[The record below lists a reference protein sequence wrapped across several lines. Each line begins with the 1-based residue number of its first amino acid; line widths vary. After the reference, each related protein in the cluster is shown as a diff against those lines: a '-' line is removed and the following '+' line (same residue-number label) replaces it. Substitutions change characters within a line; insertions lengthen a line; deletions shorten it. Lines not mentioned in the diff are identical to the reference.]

1 MATPERRRPW
11 ALGPIPWIALTGLA
25 LAAALAAVAPDP
37 GALFGATSPDEE
49 PDPAPRPVAHGSG
62 AGAGAG
68 AVSSRPVDPASA
80 ARTVD
85 PAAWRWA
92 FERLREAEAEG
103 TARGEPSDP
112 WLAELDGRLAAA
124 DRRLASMAGEGAA
137 RARGSL
143 ARVRGAVA
151 SASALG
157 PREVAP

>member
-11 ALGPIPWIALTGLA
+11 ALGPIPWIALTGLG
-25 LAAALAAVAPDP
+25 LAAALAVVAPDP
-37 GALFGATSPDEE
+37 GAPLGATSPDDD
-49 PDPAPRPVAHGSG
+49 PDPALRPVAHGSG
-62 AGAGAG
+62 AGA
-68 AVSSRPVDPASA
+68 VSRRPVDPASA

-103 TARGEPSDP
+103 TARGEPSGP
-112 WLAELDGRLAAA
+112 WLAELDARLAAA

-143 ARVRGAVA
+143 ARARGAVA
-151 SASALG
+151 SASVPG
-157 PREVAP
+157 PREVTP